1 MAVLAFEDLVLSYA
15 GGVRALDGV
24 RFAVPEGTI
33 VGLVGESGCGK
44 TTALRAATAVLPGGA
59 AIERGRILFEGRSI
73 YDMHASERRALLWR
87 QIAFVPQSAMSA
99 FDPVYRLRDQ
109 FREVLCERGG
119 RSRTAADE
127 AAAALFEMV
136 GLLPDRLAAFPH
148 QLSGG
153 MRQRAAIALAL
164 ALSPRLVLA
173 DEPVTA
179 LDVIVQR
186 QVLDVM
192 RDLQQRLG
200 LSMLVVTHDI
210 GVVAY
215 LTGHTVVMYAGQVV
229 ESGPTAT
236 VLSAPRH
243 PYTLGLRAAFPDLE
257 DDAPMQAIDGAPP
270 DLAAPPEGCRFAPR
284 CPFAEPRC
292 RREAPLPAAVGQD
305 HLAACWRAGEAL
317 AWAR

>member
-1 MAVLAFEDLVLSYA
+1 MPVLEFEDLALSYR

-24 RFAVPEGTI
+24 RFTVPDTTI

-44 TTALRAATAVLPGGA
+44 TTALRAATAVLPEGA
-59 AIERGRILFEGRSI
+59 TIARGRILFEGRSI
-73 YDMHASERRALLWR
+73 YDMPAAERRALLWR

-119 RSRTAADE
+119 RTRAAAD
-127 AAAALFEMV
+127 AQSAALFERV
-136 GLLPDRLAAFPH
+136 GLMPERLAAYPH

-192 RDLQQRLG
+192 RDLQRRLG

-215 LTGHTVVMYAGQVV
+215 LTGHVVVMYAGQVV
-229 ESGPTAT
+229 ESGPTAA

-243 PYTLGLRAAFPDLE
+243 PYTLGLRAAFPDLD

-270 DLAAPPEGCRFAPR
+270 DLAAPPPGCRFAPR
-284 CPFAEPRC
+284 CPFAQARC
-292 RREAPLPAAVGQD
+292 LQDAPALAPVGKG
-305 HLAACWRAGEAL
+305 HLAACWRAGEGL
-317 AWAR
+317 AWGR